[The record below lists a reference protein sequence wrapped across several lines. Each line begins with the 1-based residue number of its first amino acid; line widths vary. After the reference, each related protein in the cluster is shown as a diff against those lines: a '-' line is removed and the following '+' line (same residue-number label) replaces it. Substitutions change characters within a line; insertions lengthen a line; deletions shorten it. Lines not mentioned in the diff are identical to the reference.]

1 MKTIGLI
8 GGMSW
13 ESTSTYYRM
22 INTGIKERLGGLHS
36 AKIVLVSVDFAEVE
50 QYQNREDWSAASRL
64 LADSASQLERAGV
77 DAILICTNTMHKVA
91 SGVQSAVNIP
101 LLHIADSTANL
112 LIQDG
117 MQKVGLLGTEF
128 TMEQDFYVGRLEQ
141 LGLEVI
147 VPEKSDRK
155 LIHRVIYDELCLG
168 EIVTSTRQ
176 QFVEIC
182 GSLAARGAEAIILGC
197 TEIGLLL
204 ESQDLPTPLYDTTAI
219 HAAYAVDF
227 MLAD

>member
-1 MKTIGLI
+1 
-8 GGMSW
+8 
-13 ESTSTYYRM
+13 
-22 INTGIKERLGGLHS
+22 
-36 AKIVLVSVDFAEVE
+36 
-50 QYQNREDWSAASRL
+50 
-64 LADSASQLERAGV
+64 
-77 DAILICTNTMHKVA
+77 MHKVA